1 MQMYRKLLG
10 LSQRELA
17 EASGV
22 NIRTIQ
28 QYETGAKDINKASV
42 KNVVAMAR
50 ALHCD
55 VEDLMEL

>member
-1 MQMYRKLLG
+1 MYRKLLG
-10 LSQRELA
+10 MSQRELA
-17 EASGV
+17 ETSGV

-42 KNVVAMAR
+42 QNVVAMAR